1 MHFFC
6 KGSGRFT
13 RLWEAA
19 RDGEAAAPV
28 DLRYLKRPNSR
39 VMTDDAASTRGDIFS
54 FLQYVYESQAETLPD
69 FRDELKEEL
78 GAVTTIDLST
88 EDPYVVEMQHET
100 KQTWEFNGIYLWKTA
115 QLARFPESW
124 QAMEKKRTLGP
135 TWILLTYRRYNSA
148 S

>member
-100 KQTWEFNGIYLWKTA
+100 KQTLRAVLPDPGQRKPRKKKHAVEINLERTSA
-115 QLARFPESW
+115 QFEERCLPLHR
-124 QAMEKKRTLGP
+124 
-135 TWILLTYRRYNSA
+135 
-148 S
+148 